1 MNRTI
6 AIIAP
11 FIDTSQYN
19 MDFNLRLGENNREL
33 TLATYYE
40 LASEGFKTEHLSR
53 GVDYGEDIPSAGFYL
68 EGLLHQHEYDTILT
82 NKYDTAALKSIAD
95 KDPFAVCI
103 STTMII
109 TTDSLL
115 GLFTAIRSAM
125 PDTAIIAGGTFL
137 WKYYMQYQK
146 HLDSPEVYPM
156 QSGMF
161 FHHSN
166 ASNDA
171 DVLIVDP
178 HGIHS
183 LMQVLEE
190 LDKGKRS
197 SFEHIP
203 NLCLPGKEGFIFTKR
218 EEEQVDYNEDYTRW
232 DLIDEM
238 PEKVPLRTSIGCPY
252 RCKFCDFYQLYP
264 QIFLRSTASL
274 LNELNLAKNRL
285 GQQLAVIHV
294 SDDNVFITK
303 KRLFEVCNTI
313 ADSGLNHWVGFM
325 RGGEYSADE
334 MEAIKRSGLLM
345 GKIGVESGDQG
356 QLDRM
361 NKRQKIEKVKRGIE
375 QLDAEGIAT
384 LMTFVVGFPGETVQ
398 TLRNT
403 SDFLNNLSL
412 TNLST
417 GYQVYPLV
425 IFPLSELAE
434 PGERERWKIKG
445 LMENWSHDTM
455 NSDQAAKA
463 CYDMFKEVTNLPY
476 SYAEESFFF
485 NRGMFNLE
493 TRRSLFHLRQQ
504 LTIKLIESTQWN
516 QIEAIL
522 RNIATQMEVSPEG
535 IGQHLL
541 QEFVIPKINT

>member
-19 MDFNLRLGENNREL
+19 LDFNLRLGKNNREL

-40 LASEGFKTEHLSR
+40 LASEGFKTERLSR
-53 GVDYGEDIPSAGFYL
+53 GIDYGADIPSAGFYL
-68 EGLLHQHEYDTILT
+68 EGLLHQHGYSSILT
-82 NKYDTAALKSIAD
+82 NKYDTETLESIAD

-109 TTDSLL
+109 TTGSLL
-115 GLFTAIRSAM
+115 ELCSSIRHAM

-146 HLDSPEVYPM
+146 HLDAPEVYPM
-156 QSGMF
+156 LPGMF
-161 FHHSN
+161 FHPSN

-171 DVLIVDP
+171 DVMIVAP

-197 SFEHIP
+197 SFKHIS
-203 NLCLPGKEGFIFTKR
+203 NLCLPGKDGFLFTKR

-238 PEKVPLRTSIGCPY
+238 PEKIPFRTSIGCPY

-264 QIFLRSTASL
+264 QIFLRSRTSL
-274 LNELNLAKNRL
+274 LNELKLAKNRL
-285 GQQLAVIHV
+285 GQEQAALHV

-303 KRLFEVCNTI
+303 KRLFEVCNVI
-313 ADSGLNHWVGFM
+313 ADSGLNHWIGFM
-325 RGGEYSADE
+325 RGGEYSDEE
-334 MEAIKRSGLLM
+334 MEAIKHSGLLT
-345 GKIGVESGDQG
+345 GIIGVESGDQG

-375 QLDAEGIAT
+375 QFDAEGIAT
-384 LMTFVVGFPGETVQ
+384 LMTFVVGFPGETRQ

-403 SDFLNNLSL
+403 ADFLNNLSL
-412 TNLST
+412 TNLSA
-417 GYQVYPLV
+417 GYQAYPMFIV
-425 IFPLSELAE
+425 PLSELGE
-434 PGERERWKIKG
+434 PDERKKWNIEGMMDK
-445 LMENWSHDTM
+445 WSHYTM
-455 NSDQAAKA
+455 NSGQAAEA
-463 CYDMFKEVTNLPY
+463 CDDMFKEVTNLPY

-493 TRRSLFHLRQQ
+493 TRRSLFQLRQQ
-504 LTIKLIESTQWN
+504 LTIKLIESAQWN
-516 QIEAIL
+516 QIEPIL
-522 RNIATQMEVSPEG
+522 INMATQMELSPEG
-535 IGQHLL
+535 IGEHLMN
-541 QEFVIPKINT
+541 EIRMPKLK